1 MNLQLE
7 PDVAFGLHPY
17 LGGVAA
23 AVADDRP
30 FLDEVLRKHHFRYSD
45 ALDVYLLPSD
55 TPHNTLVRTVA
66 RASRE
71 FQDAGLSV
79 AADPRIMLPPPIPT
93 PDGVPAR
100 QALPG
105 QSLTA
110 LTGELHELRRS
121 ADVAELL
128 EQILD
133 EHDGVIGDL
142 EEFIDTAAAWCD
154 RLDTPNGRDLSQHL
168 RTIAH
173 HVAFLG
179 DQLVAAQIDLT
190 VMPDV
195 TPLNAPPLSE
205 VPLPARHEIPSVT
218 HTARSR
224 AAVAASPNLSA
235 SATRPAPS
243 DEAVRPQAPALN
255 ARRSR

>member
-1 MNLQLE
+1 MNLPYE
-7 PDVAFGLHPY
+7 PDVAFGVHPD
-17 LGGVAA
+17 LGVAA

-30 FLDEVLRKHHFRYSD
+30 HLDDVLRKHHFRYSQD
-45 ALDVYLLPSD
+45 LDVYLLPKDAPYNAS
-55 TPHNTLVRTVA
+55 VQAVA
-66 RASRE
+66 AATRE
-71 FQDAGLSV
+71 FQDAGLTV

-93 PDGVPAR
+93 SDDVAAR
-100 QALPG
+100 TTQPG

-121 ADVAELL
+121 ADVAEVL

-133 EHDGVIGDL
+133 EHHGAVGDL
-142 EEFIDTAAAWCD
+142 EEFIDTAAAWCE
-154 RLDTPNGRDLSQHL
+154 RLDTPNGRELGQHL

-179 DQLVAAQIDLT
+179 DRLADAQLDLS

-195 TPLNAPPLSE
+195 TPQDAPPLTD

-224 AAVAASPNLSA
+224 AAVASSPNRPTGL
-235 SATRPAPS
+235 PAPPEEVPRS
-243 DEAVRPQAPALN
+243 TAAPPSP
-255 ARRSR
+255 RRTR

>member
-1 MNLQLE
+1 MKLQLE
-7 PDVAFGLHPY
+7 PDVAFGVHPD
-17 LGGVAA
+17 LGVVA

-30 FLDEVLRKHHFRYSD
+30 FLDEVLRKHHFRYSG
-45 ALDVYLLPSD
+45 ALDLYLLPGD
-55 TPHNTLVRTVA
+55 TPHNTAVRAVA

-71 FQDAGLSV
+71 FQDVGLSV

-93 PDGVPAR
+93 PDGVPVR

-121 ADVAELL
+121 ADVADVL
-128 EQILD
+128 EQALD
-133 EHDGVIGDL
+133 EHHGVVGDL

-154 RLDTPNGRDLSQHL
+154 RLDTANGRELGQHL

-179 DQLVAAQIDLT
+179 DQLVTAQLDLA
-190 VMPDV
+190 VMPDI
-195 TPLNAPPLSE
+195 TPGNAPSLSE
-205 VPLPARHEIPSVT
+205 VPLLPRHEVPSVT
-218 HTARSR
+218 HTARAR
-224 AAVAASPNLSA
+224 AALASSP
-235 SATRPAPS
+235 TRPAAQSTSP
-243 DEAVRPQAPALN
+243 DEAAHASASPPSP
-255 ARRSR
+255 RRTR

>member
-7 PDVAFGLHPY
+7 PDVAFGVDPD
-17 LGGVAA
+17 LGVTA

-30 FLDEVLRKHHFRYSD
+30 FLDEVLRKHHFRYSST
-45 ALDVYLLPSD
+45 LDLYLLPGD
-55 TPHNTLVRTVA
+55 TPHNTAVRTVA
-66 RASRE
+66 RASRD
-71 FQDAGLSV
+71 FQNVGLSV
-79 AADPRIMLPPPIPT
+79 AADPCIMLPPPIPT
-93 PDGVPAR
+93 PDRVPVR

-121 ADVAELL
+121 ADVADVL

-133 EHDGVIGDL
+133 EHHGVVGDL
-142 EEFIDTAAAWCD
+142 EEFVDTAAVWCE
-154 RLDTPNGRDLSQHL
+154 RLGTPNGRELGVHL

-179 DQLVAAQIDLT
+179 DQLVTAQLDLA
-190 VMPDV
+190 VMPDL
-195 TPLNAPPLSE
+195 TPDNAPPLAE

-224 AAVAASPNLSA
+224 AALASSPN
-235 SATRPAPS
+235 RPAPAGGPEPP
-243 DEAVRPQAPALN
+243 DATVRAQAPPPST
-255 ARRSR
+255 RRSR